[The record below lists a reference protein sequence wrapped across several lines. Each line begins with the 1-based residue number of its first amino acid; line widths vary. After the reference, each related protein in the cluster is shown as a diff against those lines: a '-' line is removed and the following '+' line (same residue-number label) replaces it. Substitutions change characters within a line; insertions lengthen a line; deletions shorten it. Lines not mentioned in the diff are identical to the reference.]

1 MYLQQRNFIGIGE
14 HPTKPSLD
22 TNYGL
27 AARCM
32 SIFAALLNA
41 LHQSRC
47 VKAERVIHQ
56 HRHLIADG
64 NACVTLAGQP
74 R

>member
-1 MYLQQRNFIGIGE
+1 MYLQRRGFIGIGE
-14 HPTKPSLD
+14 HPTKSSLD
-22 TNYGL
+22 TNCSL

-32 SIFAALLNA
+32 SILAALLNA
-41 LHQSRC
+41 LHQSRRM
-47 VKAERVIHQ
+47 KAEHVIHQ

-64 NACVTLAGQP
+64 NACVTLAGQQ